1 MTALDIVYQFC
12 QNEYQYYINSH
23 DKYIDD
29 KNMADWY
36 IAKANAF
43 ACVMRVLEVIQN
55 KDLFS

>member
-12 QNEYQYYINSH
+12 LNEYQYYIKSY
-23 DKYIDD
+23 DKYKDD
-29 KNMADWY
+29 IKMADWY

-43 ACVMRVLEVIQN
+43 ACVMRVLEVLQN

>member
-12 QNEYQYYINSH
+12 LNEYQYYINSY
-23 DKYIDD
+23 DKYKDD
-29 KNMADWY
+29 TKMADWF

-43 ACVMRVLEVIQN
+43 ACVMRVLEVMQN